1 MVSPVGG
8 RAVGAGASVAV
19 GESVGVEAGGG
30 ILAPLRHG
38 PFRALAAG
46 RILMFLGSGLAS
58 VALAFAVLDVTG
70 SLGAVGLVVGARSVA
85 NVALLLLGGVIAD
98 RLSRSL
104 VLRGGCAAAAASQFL
119 LALALLSGF
128 ATLPL
133 MMLLAVLNGAAG
145 AVNLP
150 AASALVP
157 QTVPRPLLRPANAVV
172 RVGTHGGMF
181 VGMSAGGVLAGTAGA
196 GWAIAAGGALFALA
210 GVSFFALRV
219 PTAAPA
225 VAVGGNVLRE
235 LREGWTEFTS
245 RSWVVII
252 VLAFMVV
259 NASWSATTAVL
270 GPAIADDTFGRTAW
284 GLLMAANSAG
294 LLVGGV
300 TAARW
305 QPSRALLFGTGLVLL
320 QTVPLFA
327 LAGPSPL
334 PLLFAAMFLAG
345 VAVEQFS
352 VAWEVSVQENI
363 PPEKLSRVYSYDA
376 LGSFVA
382 MPVGQVAVAPLAASV
397 GPGPAIVLLACLT
410 LTAVLAA
417 LCTPSVRALRRR

>member
-1 MVSPVGG
+1 M
-8 RAVGAGASVAV
+8 
-19 GESVGVEAGGG
+19 
-30 ILAPLRHG
+30 
-38 PFRALAAG
+38 
-46 RILMFLGSGLAS
+46 
-58 VALAFAVLDVTG
+58 
-70 SLGAVGLVVGARSVA
+70 
-85 NVALLLLGGVIAD
+85 
-98 RLSRSL
+98 
-104 VLRGGCAAAAASQFL
+104 
-119 LALALLSGF
+119 
-128 ATLPL
+128 
-133 MMLLAVLNGAAG
+133 
-145 AVNLP
+145 
-150 AASALVP
+150 
-157 QTVPRPLLRPANAVV
+157 V

-181 VGMSAGGVLAGTAGA
+181 VGMSLGGVLAGTAGS
-196 GWAIAAGGALFALA
+196 GWAIAAGGALYAAAGLA
-210 GVSFFALRV
+210 FLALRIPATA
-219 PTAAPA
+219 PTG
-225 VAVGGNVLRE
+225 GGNVLRE
-235 LREGWTEFTS
+235 LREGWTEFTA
-245 RSWVVII
+245 RSWVWII

-270 GPAIADDTFGRTAW
+270 GPAIADDTFGRTVW
-284 GLLMAANSAG
+284 GLLMAVNSAG

-305 QPSRALLFGTGLVLL
+305 QPRRALVFGTALVLL

-382 MPVGQVAVAPLAASV
+382 MPVGQVAVAPLAAAV
-397 GPGPAIVLLACLT
+397 GPGPSIVLLASLT

-417 LCTPSVRALRRR
+417 LCAPSVRALRRR

>member
-1 MVSPVGG
+1 M
-8 RAVGAGASVAV
+8 AV
-19 GESVGVEAGGG
+19 GESVGGGG
-30 ILAPLRHG
+30 GVLAPLRHG
-38 PFRALAAG
+38 AFRALAAG

-70 SLGAVGLVVGARSVA
+70 SLAAVGLVVGARSVA
-85 NVALLLLGGVIAD
+85 NIALLLLGGVIAD
-98 RLSRSL
+98 RVSRSL
-104 VLRGGCAAAAASQFL
+104 VLRGGCAAAAASQVL

-181 VGMSAGGVLAGTAGA
+181 VGMSAGGVLAGVAGS
-196 GWAIAAGGALFALA
+196 GWAIAASGALFAAA
-210 GVSFFALRV
+210 GLSFLALRI
-219 PTAAPA
+219 PATAPA
-225 VAVGGNVLRE
+225 GGGGDILRD
-235 LREGWTEFTS
+235 LREGWTEFTA
-245 RSWVVII
+245 RSWVWII

-270 GPAIADDTFGRTAW
+270 GPAIADGSFGRTAW
-284 GLLMAANSAG
+284 GLLMAVNSAG

-305 QPSRALLFGTGLVLL
+305 QPRRALLFGTGLVLL

-363 PPEKLSRVYSYDA
+363 PAEKLSRVYSYDA
-376 LGSFVA
+376 VGSFVA

-397 GPGPAIVLLACLT
+397 GPGTAIVLLACLT

-417 LCTPSVRALRRR
+417 LCAPSVRALRRR